1 MSPLGLDPVHRWARS
16 ENQDPTQS
24 YEFLWN
30 IEGEFCILEEFI
42 INIFIVK
49 IDIIWGGGGKFLF

>member
-1 MSPLGLDPVHRWARS
+1 MSPLGLDLVHRWAQS
-16 ENQDPTQS
+16 ENQDPTQN
-24 YEFLWN
+24 YEFWWN

-49 IDIIWGGGGKFLF
+49 IDIIWGGG

>member
-1 MSPLGLDPVHRWARS
+1 MSPLGLDPVHRWAQS
-16 ENQDPTQS
+16 ENQDPTQN
-24 YEFLWN
+24 YEFWWN

-49 IDIIWGGGGKFLF
+49 IDIIWGRG